1 MKKEFDMQEIIF
13 DINGYQE
20 FNDFLNKE
28 HPYIRV
34 INIII
39 YIIAAVGAKA
49 AIYIKDYNIL
59 PIYLIGFCLNLSLD
73 VIRIPSIYMRIKAIQ
88 LKKLG
93 IDRDIHVIQENEY
106 IDILGRKKT
115 IRLFISNNKFYTKN
129 IIVKTAKKIETKNFI
144 FFMTNKRGFFIFS
157 PKANYRL
164 NHIN

>member
-1 MKKEFDMQEIIF
+1 
-13 DINGYQE
+13 
-20 FNDFLNKE
+20 
-28 HPYIRV
+28 
-34 INIII
+34 
-39 YIIAAVGAKA
+39 
-49 AIYIKDYNIL
+49 
-59 PIYLIGFCLNLSLD
+59 
-73 VIRIPSIYMRIKAIQ
+73 MRIKAIQ

-144 FFMTNKRGFFIFS
+144 FFMTNKRGFFIFF